1 MTTKNFF
8 IAVVPARKNSKGI
21 KNKNLLYYKGDRIVN
36 LAISVGLK
44 LKFIDKVILSTDSE
58 KIIKISN
65 KYHKKIMI
73 IKRKKS
79 LSLDQTPM
87 HPVLK
92 DAVVKYES
100 KYNKKVSG
108 VIILDPTSPLRKKI
122 DIYKCYKKFSS
133 NKVDLVLTVHE
144 SEANPYFSVVEK
156 NKKYFKLVK
165 GNALNLGSRQ
175 VAPNVYTINTICWI
189 YSRNSIVKSNL
200 RIPKKTLIQKI
211 DLKNSL
217 ELNTI
222 LDKKRLIAYEKNNNK
237 QN

>member
-1 MTTKNFF
+1 MSSTKNF

-21 KNKNLLYYKGDRIVN
+21 KNKNLLFYKGKRIIN

-44 LKFIDKVILSTDSE
+44 LNFIDKVILSTDSE

-65 KYHKKIMI
+65 EYHDKIMV

-79 LSLDQTPM
+79 LSLDKTPM
-87 HPVLK
+87 HPVLQ
-92 DAVVKYES
+92 DAVIKYEK

-108 VIILDPTSPLRKKI
+108 VVILDPTSPLRKKM
-122 DIYKCYKKFSS
+122 DIQKCYRKFISKKL
-133 NKVDLVLTVHE
+133 DLVLTVHE

-165 GNALNLGSRQ
+165 GSKLNLGSRQ
-175 VAPNVYTINTICWI
+175 VAPNVYSINTICWI
-189 YSRNSIVKSNL
+189 YSRNSIIKSNI

-211 DLKNSL
+211 DLKKTL
-217 ELNTI
+217 ELNTLI
-222 LDKKRLIAYEKNNNK
+222 DKKKLITYEKNSNK
-237 QN
+237 